1 MSFVTFPS
9 NVVEMIKGRRP
20 RGVLT
25 CKFFPSSLGKNKR
38 VARVR
43 MRERS
48 LFWCKEREVVRLM
61 MNGG

>member
-1 MSFVTFPS
+1 
-9 NVVEMIKGRRP
+9 VVEMIKGRRA
-20 RGVLT
+20 RGGLT

-43 MRERS
+43 VRERS